1 MIKEISEKIKYVTS
15 GENPLSSDVILIYG
29 DKATWV
35 FDVGTNDEA
44 FDTVEHLIC
53 ETLSEKERNL
63 PKDRKSVV

>member
-35 FDVGTNDEA
+35 FDVVQTMRR
-44 FDTVEHLIC
+44 LI
-53 ETLSEKERNL
+53 L
-63 PKDRKSVV
+63 